1 VRATKQTL
9 ERIEGG
15 DIGHYFFR
23 LTNNT
28 TNHKELLYVLA
39 GLVGPFHSLKHL
51 VHLNI
56 IAVFF
61 KPITMIAGA
70 EEKLQNRRE
79 IASALM
85 SAFGVT
91 THEGWH
97 MDEATG
103 KATI

>member
-1 VRATKQTL
+1 VRATKHTL
-9 ERIEGG
+9 KRIEGG

-28 TNHKELLYVLA
+28 INHEELLYVLV
-39 GLVGPFHSLKHL
+39 GLVEPFHTLQHL
-51 VHLNI
+51 AHLNI

-61 KPITMIAGA
+61 KPITMIA
-70 EEKLQNRRE
+70 EVEKKLQNRGE

-91 THEGWH
+91 THEEQH
-97 MDEATG
+97 MDEVTG
-103 KATI
+103 KTTI

>member
-1 VRATKQTL
+1 VRATKHTL
-9 ERIEGG
+9 ERIEGE
-15 DIGHYFFR
+15 DVGHYFFR

-28 TNHKELLYVLA
+28 TNHEELLHVLV
-39 GLVGPFHSLKHL
+39 GLVGPFHTLQHL
-51 VHLNI
+51 AHLNI

-61 KPITMIAGA
+61 KPITMIAGV
-70 EEKLQNRRE
+70 EEKLQNRGE

-91 THEGWH
+91 THERRQ
-97 MDEATG
+97 MDKVTG